1 MDYFLIFIYGS
12 SNYSWRCLCFTGSGR
27 FRCWF
32 FDSGSNVLPAP
43 VCVCVC
49 FCFQVRVYSGV
60 HTHQAWRQWA
70 QAQQLLVLL
79 KGEKLQRKDVDK

>member
-1 MDYFLIFIYGS
+1 MAVQIILGVVFVLLALG
-12 SNYSWRCLCFTGSGR
+12 GSGAG
-27 FRCWF
+27 FLTPALTF
-32 FDSGSNVLPAP
+32 FLLQ
-43 VCVCVC
+43 CVCVC